1 MEQQSPQA
9 VNQNNGHNFIF
20 IQSHY
25 SPNQLLHPSLRDA
38 GISQIRPGSGSPS
51 LYQEEALDSGY
62 NADYLGDSLPVLTDG
77 LPDPFASP
85 VTNKQDAKLSV
96 LNAQLSDQF
105 STHTRNNSSITVNDL
120 GISHSINTPQ
130 TWLQYLMLL

>member
-1 MEQQSPQA
+1 MDNGRQVATTAVLPQYADDSSISINVA
-9 VNQNNGHNFIF
+9 VMITDDVVMVEVF
-20 IQSHY
+20 Y
-25 SPNQLLHPSLRDA
+25 DV
-38 GISQIRPGSGSPS
+38 SG
-51 LYQEEALDSGY
+51 E
-62 NADYLGDSLPVLTDG
+62 DSLPVLTDG

>member
-1 MEQQSPQA
+1 VLLSSMDNGRQVATTA
-9 VNQNNGHNFIF
+9 VLRQ
-20 IQSHY
+20 Y
-25 SPNQLLHPSLRDA
+25 ADDPS
-38 GISQIRPGSGSPS
+38 ISINVAVMITDDVVMVEVFYDVSG
-51 LYQEEALDSGY
+51 E
-62 NADYLGDSLPVLTDG
+62 DSLPVLTDG